1 MSGMGMEFTDEP
13 DFNATTYGNDTTT
26 VHPDRVTSA
35 ITDETSSEEDSGDDN
50 IMGKIHALHYQLE
63 GTRTW
68 WQV

>member
-13 DFNATTYGNDTTT
+13 DFNVTYGNDTTT
-26 VHPDRVTSA
+26 VHPDTATSA
-35 ITDETSSEEDSGDDN
+35 ITDGTSSEEDSGEDN
-50 IMGKIHALHYQLE
+50 IMGKIHALRYQLE